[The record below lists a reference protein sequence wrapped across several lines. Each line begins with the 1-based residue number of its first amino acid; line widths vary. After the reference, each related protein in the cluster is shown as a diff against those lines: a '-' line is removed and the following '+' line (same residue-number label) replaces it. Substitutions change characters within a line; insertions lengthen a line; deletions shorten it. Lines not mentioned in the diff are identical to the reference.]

1 MRQAFVPL
9 AAVLGLMTASDLPA
23 QQTKPPPARYGIEA
37 DLENYPQA
45 DAKTAFASV
54 LKAIDNKKIDY
65 LLAQLSD
72 PQWVD
77 NRVQKVHGGNFD
89 EMVKE
94 TTQLLATDPTAVAE
108 LRRFLREGTWEGD
121 EMEARVSL
129 KDIPDRQV
137 FFRKIE
143 GRWYLKNEKK
153 GKDKGK

>member
-1 MRQAFVPL
+1 MRQT
-9 AAVLGLMTASDLPA
+9 VLFLVGILGFMVASEMLA
-23 QQTKPPPARYGIEA
+23 QQAKEPTKRFGIEA

-45 DAKTAFASV
+45 EAKTAFASV

-77 NRVQKVHGGNFD
+77 DRVQKVHGGKFD

-94 TTQLLATDPTAVAE
+94 TTQLFANEPGVVEE
-108 LRRFLREGTWEGD
+108 LRRFLREGTWGGD
-121 EMEARVSL
+121 DAEARVSL
-129 KDIPDRQV
+129 KDVADRQV
-137 FFRKIE
+137 FLRKIE
-143 GRWYLKNEKK
+143 ARWYLKNEKK